1 MTDLKYQLTTQEG
14 DTAPNEAGV
23 TLWKGILGDSDLD
36 SKTVRDISPVFNAS
50 KIKRPVFMYAGID
63 DIRVPLGQISRM
75 KNELERAGNPVKG
88 YVLKED
94 EGHGYGK
101 LENNVDLYNQILAF
115 LKDQFG
121 Q

>member
-1 MTDLKYQLTTQEG
+1 MTY
-14 DTAPNEAGV
+14 
-23 TLWKGILGDSDLD
+23 WKSLLGESDFD
-36 SKTVRDISPVFNAS
+36 SKTTRDISPVFNAA

-75 KNELERAGNPVKG
+75 KRELESTGNPVKG
-88 YVLKED
+88 YVLKEN

-101 LENNVDLYNQILAF
+101 LENNIDLYNQILDF
-115 LKDQFG
+115 LKGQFG

>member
-1 MTDLKYQLTTQEG
+1 MTSIQRRC
-14 DTAPNEAGV
+14 AIFPP
-23 TLWKGILGDSDLD
+23 S
-36 SKTVRDISPVFNAS
+36 SNAS

-101 LENNVDLYNQILAF
+101 LENNVDLYKQIFAF